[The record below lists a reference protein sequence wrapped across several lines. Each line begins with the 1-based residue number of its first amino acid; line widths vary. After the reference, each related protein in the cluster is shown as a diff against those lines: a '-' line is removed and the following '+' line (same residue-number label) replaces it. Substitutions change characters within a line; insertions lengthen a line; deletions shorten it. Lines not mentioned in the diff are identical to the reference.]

1 MIDSSF
7 ILWNLVTKKIDA
19 VSNAECASYRSPAD
33 VA

>member
-7 ILWNLVTKKIDA
+7 LLVTKKIDA